1 MSLTERVNAGI
12 KQAMKDKNEA
22 RKRTLRAVKAQLL
35 LIQTSGDAA
44 EMDEAKEIKLIQKMV
59 KERQD
64 SYDVYSEQ
72 GREDLASKEKEELD
86 ILKEFLPAPCATWAR
101 SWASPIKN
109 WRARPMGKPFLP
121 SSKNSSPKLKPR
133 RPMYKL
139 NGFARSSKSVFS
151 RALGRGKHPLE
162 RWVR

>member
-86 ILKEFLPAPCATWAR
+86 ILKEFLPAQLSEEELAVRIQAISSMR
-101 SWASPIKN
+101 D
-109 WRARPMGKPFLP
+109 MGKVMGLAN
-121 SSKNSSPKLKPR
+121 KEL
-133 RPMYKL
+133 
-139 NGFARSSKSVFS
+139 A
-151 RALGRGKHPLE
+151 GKADGKTISTIVKKQLS
-162 RWVR
+162 

>member
-35 LIQTSGDAA
+35 LIQTSGNAG
-44 EMDEAKEIKLIQKMV
+44 EMDEAQEIKLIQKMV

-64 SYDVYSEQ
+64 SYEVYNEQ

-86 ILKEFLPAPCATWAR
+86 VLKEFLPQQLSEEELTAR
-101 SWASPIKN
+101 IQAIIEQTGASSM
-109 WRARPMGKPFLP
+109 RDMGKVMGMANKALAGKADGKTI
-121 SSKNSSPKLKPR
+121 STIVKNQLS
-133 RPMYKL
+133 
-139 NGFARSSKSVFS
+139 
-151 RALGRGKHPLE
+151 
-162 RWVR
+162 